1 MRGHISAVK
10 ASCPG
15 SIAFF
20 DLSMSL
26 EERPQGGKDLPLGF
40 ESQAP
45 GTGTFLSPTDKTT
58 GSSGGCGYCKPNASL
73 LAEQRRVI
81 RHKPGGFFFDMK
93 NVPLVIRKEDCTM
106 SQRDEFLMLKDHVG
120 GS

>member
-58 GSSGGCGYCKPNASL
+58 GSSGAVGTASRMHPYL
-73 LAEQRRVI
+73 QSRGVLSDTSLGI
-81 RHKPGGFFFDMK
+81 FFFRYEK
-93 NVPLVIRKEDCTM
+93 CA
-106 SQRDEFLMLKDHVG
+106 SCH
-120 GS
+120 